1 MQFNNNSKDK
11 ESKEEE
17 DGKNKCKTVTN
28 TINNQML
35 NFKATLQML
44 KMEVLHTTILSEQ
57 VPEELHILKDN

>member
-57 VPEELHILKDN
+57 VPEELQILKDN

>member
-11 ESKEEE
+11 ENKEEE

-35 NFKATLQML
+35 NLKATLQML

-57 VPEELHILKDN
+57 VPEELQILKDN